1 MQAARIAGRPGKAGR
16 SGKSSAVVI
25 GGGISGLLAARELAA
40 AGADVT
46 VLEATGR
53 FGGCVGSHEVA
64 SLTLD
69 SGAESFAT
77 RSPAVSDLIS
87 ELGLEDR
94 LVEPNPEGAWVQ
106 LPEGAVPLPKTGV
119 LGIPADPWA
128 HEVRRALGFWG
139 SVRASVDKWLPA
151 SVGTKEETAS
161 VSDLVTARMGR
172 IVLERLVMP
181 VVGGVHSA
189 DPAILDVDMVAPN
202 LRRMVAEHGSLA
214 RAVTELRARAKAG
227 SAVASLAG
235 GMHQLVTA
243 LIGELKRSKVQL
255 VTDTAVTGL
264 QRSDESGK
272 WVVHSASRKW
282 ATDAVVVAT
291 PGPAAADLL
300 AGSIPELEEIRPEPG
315 HQIKLVTLVLDMPEL
330 DTPSRGTGILV
341 APQTPGIQ
349 AKALTHATSKWAW
362 LADEAG
368 PGTHVLRL
376 SYGRMG
382 PTGSTNHGDSRE
394 ESRIAAELHDAG
406 ERGKTEPVTDT
417 ELLDAAVSDAAALLG
432 VHFTAADLLG
442 SGIVRWQGA
451 LPFAAVGHRKRIEY
465 ARELI
470 NRLPAL
476 AVVGS
481 WVAGT
486 GLAAVTADARKSA
499 RALAEKL

>member
-1 MQAARIAGRPGKAGR
+1 MQAARKTGKAH
-16 SGKSSAVVI
+16 KPSAVVI
-25 GGGISGLLAARELAA
+25 GGGIAGLLSARELAA
-40 AGADVT
+40 SGADVT

-64 SLTLD
+64 ALTLD

-77 RSPAVSDLIS
+77 RSTAVSDLIH
-87 ELGLEDR
+87 ELGLDDR
-94 LVEPNPEGAWVQ
+94 LVEPNPAGAWVQ

-128 HEVRRALGFWG
+128 AEVRRALGFWG
-139 SVRASVDKWLPA
+139 SLRASLDRWLPA
-151 SVGTKEETAS
+151 SVGTKDETAS

-202 LRRMVAEHGSLA
+202 LRRLVEEQGSLA
-214 RAVTELRARAKAG
+214 RAVTEVRSRAKAG
-227 SAVASLAG
+227 SAVGSLAG
-235 GMHQLVTA
+235 GMHLLIDA
-243 LIGELKRSKVQL
+243 LIRELKQSKVQL
-255 VTDTAVTGL
+255 VADAAVTEVH
-264 QRSDESGK
+264 RNEEPGK
-272 WVVHSASRKW
+272 WVVESAARKW
-282 ATDAVVVAT
+282 ATDAVVVAA
-291 PGPAAADLL
+291 PGPAAVDLL
-300 AGSIPELEEIRPEPG
+300 AAQIPELEDIRPEPG
-315 HQIKLVTLVLDMPEL
+315 HQVKLVTLVLDMPEL

-376 SYGRMG
+376 SYGRMSPANG
-382 PTGSTNHGDSRE
+382 TSDGSRQETA
-394 ESRIAAELHDAG
+394 RIAAELHDAG
-406 ERGKTEPVTDT
+406 EMGKTEPETDA
-417 ELLDAAVSDAAALLG
+417 ELIDAAVSDAAALLG

-451 LPFAAVGHRKRIEY
+451 LPFAAVGHRQRIEQ
-465 ARELI
+465 AREMI
-470 NRLPAL
+470 GQLPSL

-486 GLAAVTADARKSA
+486 GLAAVTADARQTA
-499 RALAEKL
+499 RSLAEKL

>member
-1 MQAARIAGRPGKAGR
+1 VPSARIAGKPAKSRRP
-16 SGKSSAVVI
+16 SAVVI
-25 GGGISGLLAARELAA
+25 GGGIAGLLAARELAA
-40 AGADVT
+40 AGTEVT
-46 VLEATGR
+46 VLEATAR

-77 RSPAVSDLIS
+77 RSTAVSDLIH
-87 ELGLEDR
+87 ELGLGDR
-94 LVEPNPEGAWVQ
+94 LVEPNPAGAWVQ

-128 HEVRRALGFWG
+128 PEVRRALGFWG
-139 SVRASVDKWLPA
+139 SMRASLDKWLPA
-151 SVGTKEETAS
+151 SVGTKEDTAS
-161 VSDLVTARMGR
+161 VSDLVAARMGR
-172 IVLERLVMP
+172 TVLERLVMP

-202 LRRMVAEHGSLA
+202 LRRLVAENGSLA
-214 RAVTELRARAKAG
+214 RAVTELRARATAG
-227 SAVASLAG
+227 SAVGSLAG
-235 GMHQLVTA
+235 GMHQLVSA
-243 LIGELKRSKVQL
+243 LIEELKQSKVQL
-255 VTDTAVTGL
+255 MTDTAVTGL
-264 QRSDESGK
+264 QRCDESGK
-272 WVVHSASRKW
+272 WIVHSASRKW

-300 AGSIPELEEIRPEPG
+300 AAAIPEMEDIGPEPG

-330 DTPSRGTGILV
+330 DTPTRGTGILV

-382 PTGSTNHGDSRE
+382 PDGSNTGGDEEE
-394 ESRIAAELHDAG
+394 ESRIAAELRDAG
-406 ERGKTEPVTDT
+406 EPGKTEPGTDAD
-417 ELLDAAVSDAAALLG
+417 LLDAAVSDAAALLG
-432 VHFTAADLLG
+432 VHLTAADLLG
-442 SGIVRWQGA
+442 NGIVRWQGA
-451 LPFAAVGHRKRIEY
+451 LPFAAVGHRQRIER

-470 NRLPAL
+470 GQLPAL

-486 GLAAVTADARKSA
+486 GLAAVTADARGSA
-499 RALAEKL
+499 RSLAEKL